1 LQLFPKVAP
10 SEASCEHKKKQEVP
24 NYRNFL
30 PGWRQLMPYGE
41 LPLELFQFPIEL
53 TGIGGNEIFS
63 VTRIVNL
70 IQLLDKDVF
79 D

>member
-1 LQLFPKVAP
+1 LQLFLKVAP
-10 SEASCEHKKKQEVP
+10 SEASCEHKKKQAIP
-24 NYRNFL
+24 IHRNRL
-30 PGWRQLMPYGE
+30 PGWRQLMPYRE

-63 VTRIVNL
+63 VTRVVNL

>member
-1 LQLFPKVAP
+1 MQLFQKSPQ
-10 SEASCEHKKKQEVP
+10 SEASCEHKKKQAIP
-24 NYRNFL
+24 IHRNRL
-30 PGWRQLMPYGE
+30 LGWRQLMPYRE

-53 TGIGGNEIFS
+53 FWIGGNEIFG

-70 IQLLDKDVF
+70 IQFLDKDFF